1 MARNVFLSFAM
12 EDQRLA
18 NAFRAQA
25 KSSRSNLAFRDYSVK
40 EPFERAWKT
49 NAERLIRMSS
59 ATICLVGTSTW
70 RSEAVDWE
78 IRKSDALGKQLLA
91 VRLAPGIRRFPPS
104 VEELGVKVVAWD
116 IGEVAR
122 ALGAAA
128 ARATCGWKLSE
139 RATPRCSLM
148 GRSSDRSH

>member
-12 EDQRLA
+12 EDQRRA

-25 KSSRSNLAFRDYSVK
+25 KSGRSNLAFRDYSVK

-49 NAERLIRMSS
+49 NAERLIRMCS

-91 VRLAPGIRRFPPS
+91 VRLAPDIRRFPPS
-104 VEELGVKVVAWD
+104 VAKLGVKVVPWD
-116 IGEVAR
+116 IEAIMRELDGVPA
-122 ALGAAA
+122 
-128 ARATCGWKLSE
+128 
-139 RATPRCSLM
+139 
-148 GRSSDRSH
+148 